1 MNAPLTNYTI
11 QNDNYQWLLF
21 YNIMPMYGIGKPSNW
36 FEPSAPL
43 LMFLIFGW
51 DCNQLFV
58 KSSFCFLNRRKY
70 NCTFIFVYYFAPF
83 LDNGCKENAFWI
95 KFSPASKW
103 YKWISLTYWQFFI
116 KFWKKAII
124 QFAFDYVTLL
134 ACKQGKKSDRG
145 LT

>member
-1 MNAPLTNYTI
+1 MQNYT
-11 QNDNYQWLLF
+11 YQWLHLLKHHA
-21 YNIMPMYGIGKPSNW
+21 NVWHWQTLKLVW
-36 FEPSAPL
+36 PSAPL